1 MSCSEREK
9 IMEQEALLD
18 YQSNPVPAHTIEN
31 VIRERGQIWQRQPW
45 WTRERGDNTGF
56 FDYDFFLTCVLGSEI
71 REFRRQEKEKAG
83 QDWWIR
89 G

>member
-1 MSCSEREK
+1 MNCSEREK

-31 VIRERGQIWQRQPW
+31 VIREFCRQK
-45 WTRERGDNTGF
+45 
-56 FDYDFFLTCVLGSEI
+56 
-71 REFRRQEKEKAG
+71 KEKAG